1 MPAINGSP
9 YCHTYWKR
17 IPVFSGVNEQRK
29 TWGSSEAVARRC
41 SMKKVFHMGVLRNFE
56 KFTGKHVCQDL
67 FFNKAASLCPTTLLK
82 NILWHRCFPLNFAKF
97 LRTLFL
103 QNTSS
108 GCFWYVFIFYQK
120 NLMSYLLSV
129 ITVSPNYYNW
139 REILNPLLHTVC
151 FNAQTIL
158 SIKFIWFLVL
168 SGYDFQQHFLNV
180 WTRF

>member
-120 NLMSYLLSV
+120 KSYVIFAFCYYCFSQLLQLKRDLK
-129 ITVSPNYYNW
+129 P
-139 REILNPLLHTVC
+139 
-151 FNAQTIL
+151 
-158 SIKFIWFLVL
+158 FIAYCVF
-168 SGYDFQQHFLNV
+168 
-180 WTRF
+180 